1 MAGPV
6 PNESL
11 SITAIRERWP
21 LQGEFRIAR
30 AVKREAHVV
39 VVTVSDGVHR
49 GLGECVPYARYGE
62 TVESVLGELSGVRKL
77 STREASDVECANR
90 LLRPGAGR
98 NALDCALWDWRAQT
112 LGRAVWNQLGLPRPN
127 RTATA
132 YTLGIAPPDEMRER
146 ATANRHRPLLK
157 IKLGG
162 SDAEIDGDRLR
173 AVRDGAPDAELIVDA
188 NEGWTPAR
196 LEALLPEADDV
207 GVSMIEQ
214 PLPAGRDE
222 ALLGLDSPVPIGAD
236 ESAHLPRGLPALRGK
251 YQVVNIK
258 LDKTGGLTTALAMA
272 RAARAQGFD
281 VMIGCMVAT
290 SLAMAPA
297 LLLAGF
303 ARFVDLD
310 GPLLLRKDREPGLNY
325 RDSLI
330 EWPNE
335 RIWGTPSVR

>member
-1 MAGPV
+1 MVGPAG
-6 PNESL
+6 NEIL
-11 SITAIRERWP
+11 RVTAVRERWP
-21 LQGEFRIAR
+21 LQGEFRISR
-30 AVKREAHVV
+30 AVKREADVV
-39 VVTVSDGVHR
+39 VVSVSDGVHQ
-49 GLGECVPYARYGE
+49 GVGECVPYARYGE
-62 TVESVLGELSGVRKL
+62 TVESVLGELSGVGAL
-77 STREASDVECANR
+77 SESEALDVDCANR
-90 LLRPGAGR
+90 LLPAGAGR
-98 NALDCALWDWRAQT
+98 NALDCAMWDWRAQS
-112 LGRAVWNQLGLPRPN
+112 LGRTVWDQLGLPGPGL
-127 RTATA
+127 TATA

-146 ATANRHRPLLK
+146 ARANRHRPLLK

-162 SDAEIDGDRLR
+162 DDAAFDGDRLR

-196 LEALLPEADDV
+196 LEALLPVADDV

-236 ESAHLPRGLPALRGK
+236 ESSHSARGLPALRGK

-258 LDKTGGLTTALAMA
+258 LDKTGGLTTALGMA
-272 RAARAQGFD
+272 RAARAQGFE

-335 RIWGTPSVR
+335 RIWGTPSSG

>member
-1 MAGPV
+1 MAGPIQ
-6 PNESL
+6 NEGL
-11 SITAIRERWP
+11 TVTAERERWP

-30 AVKREAHVV
+30 AVKREADVV
-39 VVTVSDGVHR
+39 VVTVSDGVRR
-49 GLGECVPYARYGE
+49 GRGECVPYARYGE

-77 STREASDVECANR
+77 SAREAADVECANR
-90 LLRPGAGR
+90 LLRAGAGR

-112 LGRAVWNQLGLPRPN
+112 LDRPVWNQLGLPGPR
-127 RTATA
+127 RTTTA
-132 YTLGIAPPDEMRER
+132 YTLGIARPNEMRER
-146 ATANRHRPLLK
+146 AKANRHRPLLK

-162 SDAEIDGDRLR
+162 SDAACDGDRLR
-173 AVRDGAPDAELIVDA
+173 AVRDGSPDAELIVDA
-188 NEGWTPAR
+188 NEGWTPDR
-196 LEALLPEADDV
+196 LTALLPIAGDV
-207 GVSMIEQ
+207 GVAMIEQ

-222 ALLGLDSPVPIGAD
+222 ALTGLDSPVPIGAD
-236 ESAHLPRGLPALRGK
+236 ESAHTPEGLPALRGK

-272 RAARAQGFD
+272 KAARTQGFE

-310 GPLLLRKDREPGLNY
+310 GPLLLERDRKPGLRY
-325 RDSLI
+325 RDSI
-330 EWPNE
+330 VEWPNE
-335 RIWGTPSVR
+335 RIWGTPSIG